1 MNVRG
6 VGLSQTDKTTRS
18 IAHAVEV
25 APLDSHSGGLGRTAT
40 PYVFFPPSQTLP
52 HYQKN
57 NFYTYSENHGRGPGI
72 FTTEREEAAFAD
84 TESGW

>member
-1 MNVRG
+1 MDVRG

-25 APLDSHSGGLGRTAT
+25 APLYSHSGGLGQTAT

-52 HYQKN
+52 HYQQFSVHLLFSFLLK
-57 NFYTYSENHGRGPGI
+57 
-72 FTTEREEAAFAD
+72 FTLAVAD
-84 TESGW
+84 Q

>member
-1 MNVRG
+1 MWFVNQVNQVSQVNRAFLFGNVAKSGMDVRG

-25 APLDSHSGGLGRTAT
+25 APLYSRSGGLGQTAT

-52 HYQKN
+52 HYLL
-57 NFYTYSENHGRGPGI
+57 FSEK
-72 FTTEREEAAFAD
+72 
-84 TESGW
+84 